1 MSEKKRTEKEP
12 LQVPIY
18 EFEGE
23 KVVEIETKRLRSF
36 VGHPY
41 KVLDDE
47 AMELL
52 KDSIRK
58 NGIITPLIVIPTRE
72 GCYQIISGHRRKH
85 CADLLG
91 LEKVPV
97 IIRSMPDE
105 DQIISMVDSNLQ
117 RSTVSY
123 SEKAFAYKMKN
134 EAMKHKTGKRRKTVN
149 GKLEHLKGETKRT
162 VEIIS
167 DQCGDSPRQITRYIR
182 LTYLI
187 PELLEKLDKG
197 EISFNPAVDIAF
209 LPEDEQRWVL
219 EAMDFAQAVPS
230 LSQTHR
236 IRDMSKVGTIS
247 EEAVKEILMEPKKKE
262 AGQITFSKDQLSKYF
277 PGDYSPEQIKREV
290 LEILAQIFG

>member
-1 MSEKKRTEKEP
+1 MSRKKKKENEP

-47 AMELL
+47 AMKLL
-52 KDSIRK
+52 TDSIRK
-58 NGIITPLIVIPTRE
+58 NGIITPLLVMPTRE

-85 CADLLG
+85 CADILG

-97 IIRSMPDE
+97 IIRTMPDE
-105 DQIISMVDSNLQ
+105 DSIISMVDSNLQ
-117 RSTVSY
+117 RPSITY

-134 EAMKHKTGKRRKTVN
+134 EAMKRKTGKRRKTN
-149 GKLEHLKGETKRT
+149 DGKLERLKGETKRT

-167 DQCGDSPRQITRYIR
+167 DQCGDSPRQVTRYIR

-187 PELLEKLDKG
+187 PELLEKLDMG
-197 EISFNPAVDIAF
+197 ELSFNPAVDIAF

-219 EAMDFAQAVPS
+219 DAMDFAQAAPS

-247 EEAVKEILMEPKKKE
+247 EDAVKEILIEPKKKE
-262 AGQITFSKDQLSKYF
+262 AEQIIFSKDQLSRYF
-277 PGDYSPEQIKREV
+277 PGDYSPEQIKREI
-290 LEILAQIFG
+290 LEILNQIFE